1 MKKLFTN
8 LTFWVLIA
16 IIAAILVGK
25 FAPQFALHPVLATPI
40 KTKILGQEIN
50 IGSTLSEFLSG
61 LFISIVKLFINPI
74 IFLTITLGI
83 VSMGN
88 MKKVG
93 RVGVKALL
101 YFEIVT
107 TFALIIGV
115 TVALLIQPGH
125 GVNVSS
131 IKESD
136 ISKYTQK
143 EFSWLKFLKDNL
155 TLQVLLAALIIGIVL
170 NYYKERKRVTDILQV
185 IANYVFKALHK

>member
-1 MKKLFTN
+1 MKNIFTN
-8 LTFWVLIA
+8 LTFWVLLA
-16 IIAAILVGK
+16 ITAGILIGDL
-25 FAPQFALHPVLATPI
+25 APSFALKPVLDHPF
-40 KTKILGQEIN
+40 KTKFLDLS

-61 LFISIVKLFINPI
+61 IFISTIKLFINPI

-136 ISKYTQK
+136 ISKYT
-143 EFSWLKFLKDNL
+143 
-155 TLQVLLAALIIGIVL
+155 
-170 NYYKERKRVTDILQV
+170 
-185 IANYVFKALHK
+185 